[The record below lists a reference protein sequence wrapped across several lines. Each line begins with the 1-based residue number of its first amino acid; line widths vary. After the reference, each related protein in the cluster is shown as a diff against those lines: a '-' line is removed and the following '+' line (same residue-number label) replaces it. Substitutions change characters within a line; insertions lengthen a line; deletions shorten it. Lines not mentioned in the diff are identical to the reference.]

1 MSATYDFEK
10 IEFKW
15 QAYWDKHDTY
25 RAPNPG
31 DADFD
36 ASRPKFFALDMFPY
50 PSGAGLHVGHP
61 EGYTATDIISRYKRM
76 RGFNVLHPMGWDA
89 FGLPAEQYAIQTGVH
104 PAETT
109 KKSIDNFRRQLKRFG
124 FNYDWSREFGTI
136 EPDYYKWTQWIFLQ
150 IYNAWFDSES
160 KRARP
165 IRELI
170 AELESG
176 KRSAAI
182 NPNAAEHTNERDAT
196 ATVNWSALNDTA
208 RRKIIDSYRLAY
220 LGEQTVNWCPKLG
233 TALANEEVIDGRSER
248 GGYPVFRKP
257 LRQWMFRITAY
268 ADRLLDGLQDV
279 EWPEMTRTLQANW
292 IGRSEGAEIDFPLLD
307 DADNQTGDYLRVF
320 TTRPDTIFG
329 ATYMV
334 VAPEHSLV
342 DAALAQPTK
351 ETVVDKLQEYV
362 TAARNRSDV
371 ERQENKEKTGVF
383 TGVYALNPA
392 NNERIPV
399 WTADY
404 VLMGYGTGAIMAVP
418 GGDVRDYEFARLHNL
433 PKRIVVAPASE
444 SDMPGIYHTDDDLL
458 FLEEAIV
465 ANGEFD
471 NVDFAGCFPLPGVSV
486 NSPPAS
492 TRGTGVPPVGAGEHL
507 SRRNLPH
514 IQRGGSTYFI
524 TFRVKAGELSPDE
537 RKIVIDAC
545 NFWHGNRLTLHA
557 AVVMPDHVHLL
568 ITPHEQSPGK
578 WYSLTEL
585 MHSIKS
591 YSAHEIGKLRGERGP
606 IWLDEYF
613 DRLMRDN
620 REFVEKWEYIEANPV
635 TAGLVELPSAYG
647 WTILRQLGFQ
657 STDHRRDA
665 GATVARAT
673 VARAAVA
680 RETVPCDLNGL
691 STSDAKRKIID
702 WLEENK
708 FGRGRVNF
716 KLRDWLFSRQRYWGE
731 PFPIVFDENGDHHP
745 VSDSALP
752 VELPP
757 LADYQPIES
766 DNPTPLLGKATDWIN
781 TTAGAAGVNGLP
793 ADANVTREANTMPG
807 WAGSC
812 WYYLRYCD
820 PHNDER
826 LIGDAADAYWMG
838 DNGVDLYIGGAEH
851 AVLHLMYARFWH
863 MILHDL
869 GHVRTPEPFGKLFHQ
884 GLITSFAFKDKEGRI
899 VPVDEV
905 EERDDKHVLIET
917 GEAVEQI
924 VAKMSKTLKNVVNP
938 DDIIEEYGADTFR
951 LYEMYM
957 GPLEASKPWNTK
969 DTVGLFRFLRD
980 VWRLC
985 VNEETGTL
993 RIAETANETVEKQL
1007 HRAIAK
1013 VGADIERLAFNTAI
1027 AAMFELKNVAQAVE
1041 KRAKGA
1047 PVLTKDQMSRLV
1059 RIVAPFAPHLAEE
1072 IWHKLGNTT
1081 EGESISTAAWPSYD
1095 EKMLVDDEV
1104 EIPVQI
1110 NGKLV
1115 GRVTVAKD
1123 ADEGITKAAAMAEEK
1138 VAARVEAGKLV
1149 KTIYVPGR
1157 MLNLIVK

>member
-1 MSATYDFEK
+1 MSATYDPAQ
-10 IEFKW
+10 IEPKW
-15 QAYWDKHDTY
+15 QSYWDEHQTY
-25 RAPNPG
+25 RMPNPG

-61 EGYTATDIISRYKRM
+61 EGYTATDIVSRYKRM

-89 FGLPAEQYAIQTGVH
+89 FGLPAEQYAIQTGIH

-136 EPDYYKWTQWIFLQ
+136 DPDYYRWTQWIFLQ
-150 IYNAWFDSES
+150 IYNAWFDVDRQ
-160 KRARP
+160 KARP
-165 IRELI
+165 IGELI

-176 KRSAAI
+176 KRAAVV
-182 NPNAAEHTNERDAT
+182 NPNAAEHADERDA
-196 ATVNWSALNDTA
+196 AASVNWADLSDAA

-248 GGYPVFRKP
+248 GGYPVLRKP

-268 ADRLLDGLQDV
+268 ADRLLKGLKDV
-279 EWPEMTRTLQANW
+279 EWPEMTRTLQSNW
-292 IGRSEGAEIDFPLLD
+292 IGRSEGAEVDFPLLN
-307 DADNQTGDYLRVF
+307 DAGEPTGEHLRIF

-342 DAALAQPTK
+342 DATLASPAK
-351 ETVVDKLQEYV
+351 ETNVDTLRAYV
-362 TAARNRSDV
+362 DAARNRSDV

-392 NNERIPV
+392 NNEKIPV

-418 GGDVRDYEFARLHNL
+418 GQDQRDWDFAKAFDLPIVRTVQPTA
-433 PKRIVVAPASE
+433 
-444 SDMPGIYHTDDDLL
+444 
-458 FLEEAIV
+458 
-465 ANGEFD
+465 EFD
-471 NVDFAGCFPLPGVSV
+471 GEAFTGDGPAI
-486 NSPPAS
+486 NS
-492 TRGTGVPPVGAGEHL
+492 GFLDGL
-507 SRRNLPH
+507 H
-514 IQRGGSTYFI
+514 I
-524 TFRVKAGELSPDE
+524 AE
-537 RKIVIDAC
+537 
-545 NFWHGNRLTLHA
+545 
-557 AVVMPDHVHLL
+557 
-568 ITPHEQSPGK
+568 
-578 WYSLTEL
+578 
-585 MHSIKS
+585 
-591 YSAHEIGKLRGERGP
+591 
-606 IWLDEYF
+606 
-613 DRLMRDN
+613 
-620 REFVEKWEYIEANPV
+620 
-635 TAGLVELPSAYG
+635 
-647 WTILRQLGFQ
+647 
-657 STDHRRDA
+657 
-665 GATVARAT
+665 
-673 VARAAVA
+673 
-680 RETVPCDLNGL
+680 
-691 STSDAKRKIID
+691 AKRKIID
-702 WLEENK
+702 WLEEK
-708 FGRGRVNF
+708 TFGRGRVNF

-731 PFPIVFDENGDHHP
+731 PFPIVFDEKGDHHP
-745 VSDSALP
+745 VSESALP

-757 LADYQPIES
+757 LADYQPVES
-766 DNPTPLLGKATDWIN
+766 DDPTPLLGKATDWIT
-781 TTAGAAGVNGLP
+781 TTAGAAGVDGMA
-793 ADANVTREANTMPG
+793 ADAKVKREANTMPG

-820 PHNDER
+820 PKNNQMP
-826 LIGDAADAYWMG
+826 IGDAADAYWMG

-851 AVLHLMYARFWH
+851 AVLHLLYARFWH

-869 GHVRTPEPFGKLFHQ
+869 GHVRTAEPFGKLFHQ
-884 GLITSFAFKDKEGRI
+884 GLITSFAFKDKEGRT

-905 EERDDKHVLIET
+905 EERDGKHVLIES
-917 GEAVEQI
+917 GEEVEQI

-980 VWRLC
+980 IWRLC
-985 VNEETGTL
+985 VNEETGAL
-993 RIAETANETVEKQL
+993 RIAEQPNGDVEKQL

-1013 VGADIERLAFNTAI
+1013 VGDDIERLAFNTAI
-1027 AAMFELKNVAQAVE
+1027 AAMFEFKNVAQSVE
-1041 KRAKGA
+1041 KKAKGA
-1047 PVLTKDQMSRLV
+1047 TVLTRDQMSHLV

-1072 IWHKLGNTT
+1072 IWHKLGAAQA
-1081 EGESISTAAWPSYD
+1081 GESVAAAEWPSYD
-1095 EKMLVDDEV
+1095 EKMLVDDEI

-1115 GRVTVAKD
+1115 SRVTVAKD
-1123 ADEGITKAAAMAEEK
+1123 ADEKVISSAAMAEEK
-1138 VAARVEAGKLV
+1138 VAARVEAGNLV